1 MQYLFFDIECANC
14 FNGHG
19 KICSFGYVICDEN
32 FKVLEQ
38 RDILINPKS
47 KFHLGKPG
55 TDIGIKLAYE
65 ESEFLKHGDFSE
77 TYDEIKSLLTNGNY
91 IAFGHAVGNDLQFI
105 LSDCERYK
113 KEKFYVK
120 AYDTQ
125 IIFRQLRKEK
135 TDAGLERL
143 CEEYGI
149 EKEALHRSDY
159 DALITMQVLKNIC
172 KETNCTIDELLAM
185 FPESFLEIKHGEIVK
200 HFNITSPAKTVLNY
214 SKKVYPDKTVIVKS
228 LEQVS
233 IAIDNVF
240 EESDIKRA
248 KKIVRWI
255 KRVGANYTIKTKK
268 CNIYVMEDKDSKRS
282 KQAIELLAQ
291 KKAEFKI
298 MNLEELQKITNL
310 EEEL

>member
-19 KICSFGYVICDEN
+19 KICSFGYVICDEE
-32 FKVLEQ
+32 FKILEQ
-38 RDILINPKS
+38 KDILINPKS

-55 TDIGIKLAYE
+55 TDIGIKLAYDE
-65 ESEFLKHGDFSE
+65 QEFLKNGDFSQK
-77 TYDEIKSLLTNGNY
+77 YDEIKALFESGHTT
-91 IAFGHAVGNDLQFI
+91 FGHAVGNDLQFI

-113 KEKFYVK
+113 KEKFYIK

-172 KETNCTIDELLAM
+172 KETNCTIDGLLAM
-185 FPESFLEIKHGEIVK
+185 FPDSFLEIKHGEIVK

-214 SKKVYPDKTVIVKS
+214 SKKVYPDKTVIVKN

-240 EESDIKRA
+240 EDTNMKRA

-282 KQAIELLAQ
+282 KQAVDLLAQ

-298 MNLEELQKITNL
+298 INLEELQKITNS
-310 EEEL
+310 EEVL

>member
-19 KICSFGYVICDEN
+19 KICSFGYVICDEH
-32 FKVLEQ
+32 FSVIEQ
-38 RDILINPKS
+38 KDILINPKS

-55 TDIGIKLAYE
+55 TDIGITLAYDE
-65 ESEFLKHGDFSE
+65 KEFLKHEDFSVA
-77 TYDEIKSLLTNGNY
+77 YDQIRALLTNGNY
-91 IAFGHAVGNDLQFI
+91 VTFGHAVNNDLQFI
-105 LSDCERYK
+105 LSECERYK

-125 IIFRQLRKEK
+125 ILFRQLRQEK
-135 TDAGLERL
+135 TDTGLERL
-143 CEEYGI
+143 CAEYGI
-149 EKEALHRSDY
+149 EKESLHRSDY
-159 DALITMQVLKNIC
+159 DAFITMQVLKNIC
-172 KETNCTIDELLAM
+172 KETNSSIEELLGTY
-185 FPESFLEIKHGEIVK
+185 PNSFLEIKNGEIVK
-200 HFNITSPAKTVLNY
+200 YFNVTSPAKTVLNY
-214 SKKVYPDKTVIVKS
+214 SKKVYKDKTVEVKE
-228 LEQVS
+228 LELVS

-240 EESDIKRA
+240 EDTNIKRA

-282 KQAIELLAQ
+282 KQATELLAT

-298 MNLEELQKITNL
+298 INLEELQNMLKC
-310 EEEL
+310 EEVL